1 LVPVSWSDPL
11 SVRAKSQR
19 IRRLLKEI
27 LSNWFRRS
35 GNARGAIENTRKL
48 NVTEPH
54 SVSDLETK
62 ASELSGIT
70 FYAGHAEHAY
80 SLEFTGTNQTCP
92 RCHASTRQH
101 YANWIYATQVAPRVM
116 MAPAGYFCTKCAS
129 LIIDEKMIQLGMS
142 KQFRYQGVL
151 GIDFGQGKP
160 PEFFRTW
167 NGKTAI
173 YVFNE
178 KQIPVGISISKPNR
192 AASDDGPRSG
202 KKITK
207 KRKRRR

>member
-1 LVPVSWSDPL
+1 MG
-11 SVRAKSQR
+11 
-19 IRRLLKEI
+19 LKNI
-27 LSNWFRRS
+27 LSNWFGRS
-35 GNARGAIENTRKL
+35 GKASGAIEKTRKL
-48 NVTEPH
+48 NAIEPH

-70 FYAGHAEHAY
+70 FYAGRAQHAY
-80 SLEFTGTNQTCP
+80 SLEFTGAHHTCP
-92 RCHASTRQH
+92 RCHASTCQH

-129 LIIDEKMIQLGMS
+129 VIIDEKLIQLGMP

-151 GIDFGQGKP
+151 GIDYGKGKP
-160 PEFFRTW
+160 PELFRTW
-167 NGKTAI
+167 NGKTAV

-178 KQIPVGISISKPNR
+178 KQMPMGISVSKPKR
-192 AASDDGPRSG
+192 VASDVGPYSG
-202 KKITK
+202 KTATK